1 MPKILVID
9 DSGFQRKVL
18 SSILGGE
25 GYLVVTAAD
34 GEEGFEVVRKEGPD
48 LVICD
53 LLMPGIDGY
62 AFLKRAK
69 EEGLEIP
76 VLVFTSDIQKTT
88 RDICMDLGAFDVLNK
103 PVQREILIPAVERAI
118 RSREN
123 YECHW

>member
-1 MPKILVID
+1 
-9 DSGFQRKVL
+9 
-18 SSILGGE
+18 
-25 GYLVVTAAD
+25 
-34 GEEGFEVVRKEGPD
+34 
-48 LVICD
+48 
-53 LLMPGIDGY
+53 MPGIDGY

>member
-18 SSILGGE
+18 SSILAGA
-25 GYLVVTAAD
+25 GYQVVTAED
-34 GEEGFEVVRKEGPD
+34 GEAGFEMARKEAPD

-62 AFLKRAK
+62 TFLKMVR
-69 EEGLEIP
+69 EGGLDTP

-88 RDICMDLGAFDVLNK
+88 RDICMGLGAFDVLNK
-103 PVQREILIPAVERAI
+103 PVQRETLVPAVERAI
-118 RSREN
+118 RSR
-123 YECHW
+123 